1 LPVFVALL
9 FLQSKRRAKAPS
21 GKAYLFFEKLKIC
34 QLFIKLQLNKSA
46 LTNEKNTSAFHH
58 YFLCEGSIISAA
70 PGAGPGRFFASAI
83 A

>member
-1 LPVFVALL
+1 L
-9 FLQSKRRAKAPS
+9 
-21 GKAYLFFEKLKIC
+21 GKVLAVFEKLKIC

-46 LTNEKNTSAFHH
+46 LTNEKNLSAFHH
-58 YFLCEGSIISAA
+58 YFLCDEPLISAA